1 MVMMLREGFT
11 MVNTSVIKLF
21 RNRNVCTS
29 QYVLP
34 CEQNTRSKGVLNF
47 FYPFVSSVL
56 RREMYREMRT
66 AIAFL
71 TIAVLMVSIPTTYG
85 VQLLEQNSTNE
96 FLSSFLKHYEFGL
109 EGRYVHEYHP
119 FVLKKT
125 RESFLVLENALCQNK
140 LKLDGRMMILGYEE
154 QGAPTYYTDFMQPK
168 IDDEAMV
175 KSKSGWSQKLH
186 NRFGFMTGFLLKDVN
201 RIAQMYNLGDRQIFE
216 HINPNEQLLF
226 NDRAKVF
233 QEHAFGEARPLIMKT
248 KEQMNKLIA
257 GGASK
262 AALKGLIPFWN
273 TLYSGALKVGNSQI
287 AGTQDILFSI
297 EYGRYVLDSKANL
310 RRCFVGPDITYPIEI
325 FAKQQK
331 GVTRNSQAFVKTFVP
346 NLKPIE
352 NESTVYIFC
361 SFVDGV
367 GKSTMLGNIKN
378 WMKHGADVNQ
388 YGHVDNSSSQ
398 LAELFQFKDKVFIAD
413 LPAQISHSTYKPDG
427 LVYVDVRTELSAQQY
442 AALDTYVVAHKEELT
457 DRYYAELQKVRALMH
472 ENGPHAPTQ
481 LKNSQYHFLR
491 NLILLK
497 KDQDNTWAPCLVNGQ
512 EYLFNMKDDGE
523 YRMLL
528 PVGKAK
534 SEGLKNVEADQM
546 LFVDGVRLPLPYDYF
561 VNNLVTRLQEA
572 GVKRVVFVDFLS
584 MYPRSSRENIRV
596 NYLLQQLALL
606 DTDFDVKQSTYRNF
620 TSGGELL
627 HCLLQP
633 NIYDRMA
640 RGLELEA
647 LVRWQLFSMI
657 QHRKEGDLSG
667 YSEQMLTNKLR
678 QDVGTVLSS
687 GAKAIFKKDLNTKL
701 IFEKKQLNETYC
713 NAKSFINLQCF
724 SMHDAYNF
732 YRALQFFMS
741 ENVESSLLERIWK
754 DVGSLLLTPDLKRC
768 EQGLCDNLE
777 IETSTRKKVRVMYKI
792 HETCRS
798 ENMLTPFL
806 RMMRSSWMTTI
817 FCFFGGHVSGSASG
831 KIFSIENPA
840 FPHIPIHLLPGEEG
854 YWYLVQEVFESFHH
868 DEIPTNMKILNRLYG
883 VSSQLK
889 PDLFMVRNTPCVGA
903 TPHVQTNTGIFDF
916 DCSLVSQKTNYPES
930 AMTKLVRKLQKD
942 TSVNVVTPLIE
953 AWHDLVRSSAWR
965 TEHNAIMAKS
975 NMRVEATPE
984 QPFGL
989 YSLLL
994 PPKDESTGTSIA
1006 RQSAYAASLPINRSI
1021 KTIMWGMPWQEDII
1035 RYALRMWFTLD
1046 MIIKDPESEL
1056 VVRSGNRED
1065 IAAAVTLLEVFI
1077 MPKYFG
1083 LRFEYNLFPDYTQVE
1098 LFPSNDFWP
1107 HLLDQDE

>member
-1 MVMMLREGFT
+1 MKILTMMIMVMMLREVLT
-11 MVNTSVIKLF
+11 MINKKILQ
-21 RNRNVCTS
+21 C
-29 QYVLP
+29 L
-34 CEQNTRSKGVLNF
+34 
-47 FYPFVSSVL
+47 
-56 RREMYREMRT
+56 
-66 AIAFL
+66 A
-71 TIAVLMVSIPTTYG
+71 LMALIVPTTYAA
-85 VQLLEQNSTNE
+85 QQLEQNSTHE

-125 RESFLVLENALCQNK
+125 RESFLALEDALSENK

-175 KSKSGWSQKLH
+175 KSKAGWSQKLH

-201 RIAQMYNLGDRQIFE
+201 RIAQMYNLGERQIFE
-216 HINPNEQLLF
+216 HINPEQQLLF

-233 QEHAFGEARPLIMKT
+233 QEHAFGQARPLIMKT

-257 GGASK
+257 GGGAK

-352 NESTVYIFC
+352 NEPTVYIFC

-378 WMKHGADVNQ
+378 WMKHGADINQ
-388 YGHVDNSSSQ
+388 YDHVDNSSSQ

-427 LVYVDVRTELSAQQY
+427 VVYVDVRTELSALQY

-472 ENGPHAPTQ
+472 DKGAHAPTQ
-481 LKNSQYHFLR
+481 LQNPQYHFLR

-497 KDQDNTWAPCLVNGQ
+497 KDQDNIWAPCLVEGQ

-528 PVGKAK
+528 PLGKAK

-606 DTDFDVKQSTYRNF
+606 EADFDVKQSTYRNF

-627 HCLLQP
+627 YCLLQP
-633 NIYDRMA
+633 NIYERMA

-657 QHRKEGDLSG
+657 KHRKEGDLSG
-667 YSEQMLTNKLR
+667 YSEEMLTQKLR
-678 QDVGTVLSS
+678 QDMAAVRSS
-687 GAKAIFKKDLNTKL
+687 SANAMFKKDLNTKL
-701 IFEKKQLNETYC
+701 VFEKKQLNEEYG
-713 NAKSFINLQCF
+713 NAKSFINVQLF
-724 SMHDAYNF
+724 SVRDAYNF

-741 ENVESSLLERIWK
+741 ENVESHLLERVWRA
-754 DVGSLLLTPDLKRC
+754 VGSLVLTPDLRRC
-768 EQGLCDNLE
+768 EQGLCDNIE
-777 IETSTRKKVRVMYKI
+777 IETSTGKKVRVMYKI

-798 ENMLTPFL
+798 EIMLAPFL

-817 FCFFGGHVSGSASG
+817 FCFFGGYTGGSGSG

-840 FPHIPIHLLPGEEG
+840 FPHLPIHLLPGDDG
-854 YWYLVQEVFESFHH
+854 YWYLAQEVFEPFLQE
-868 DEIPTNMKILNRLYG
+868 EIPAHVKILGRLYG
-883 VSSQLK
+883 VSAQLK
-889 PDLFMVRNTPCVGA
+889 PDLFMVRNVTCVGA

-916 DCSLVSQKTNYPES
+916 DCSIVSQKTNYSES

-942 TSVNVVTPLIE
+942 TSVNVVTPLIK
-953 AWHDLVRSSAWR
+953 AWNDLIESSSWKAEYR
-965 TEHNAIMAKS
+965 AVMAKS
-975 NMRVEATPE
+975 SKHVEATLE
-984 QPFGL
+984 QPCGL

-994 PPKDESTGTSIA
+994 PPKDESTGTSVA
-1006 RQSAYAASLPINRSI
+1006 RQSTYAASLPIHRSI
-1021 KTIMWGMPWQEDII
+1021 KTIMWGMPWQQDTI
-1035 RYALRMWFTLD
+1035 RQALRMWFTLD

-1056 VVRSGNRED
+1056 VIRSGNSDD
-1065 IAAAVTLLEVFI
+1065 IAAAVTLLEAFI

-1083 LRFEYNLFPDYTQVE
+1083 LRFEHNLFPDYATIE
-1098 LFPSNDFWP
+1098 LFPSNEYWP
-1107 HLLDQDE
+1107 HLIDEKE